1 MTILF
6 EKVKAKWMKDPEFR
20 ADYEKLGPEF
30 EIVVQLIRARWRSKL
45 SQAEIA
51 KRMGTTQSA
60 VARIESGKVSL
71 KADTI
76 YRYAAATGHRVG
88 IVLTPTGKRSAA

>member
-1 MTILF
+1 MTIPF
-6 EKVKAKWMKDPEFR
+6 AKVKAKWMKDAEFR
-20 ADYEKLGPEF
+20 REYEKLGPEF
-30 EIVVQLIRARWRSKL
+30 EIVDQLIRARRRSKL

-60 VARIESGKVSL
+60 VARLESGKVSL

-88 IVLTPTGKRSAA
+88 IVLKPMGKRRAA

>member
-1 MTILF
+1 MTIPF
-6 EKVKAKWMKDPEFR
+6 EKLKAKWLKDPKFR
-20 ADYEKLGPEF
+20 AQYDKLGPEF
-30 EIVVQLIRARWRSKL
+30 EIVVQLIRARRRSKL
-45 SQAEIA
+45 SQSEIA

-60 VARIESGKVSL
+60 VARLESGKISL

-88 IVLTPTGKRSAA
+88 IVLKPVGKRSVA